1 MAEQMMTPNS
11 NLASRLAIVK
21 YLDVD
26 ASRTAELGQYDAVER
41 KALWEVARA
50 GGTPMSAEDARQL
63 VLSFEGTTQYVAEI
77 NDPTLI
83 EDLFSWVGERKG
95 PPIDEIADALT
106 EGVEALISKYLDDL
120 TDTHLVE
127 VNRRCMDLD
136 KHFDKA
142 TNPASA
148 VAFTT
153 LLRRNQS

>member
-83 EDLFSWVGERKG
+83 EDLFSWVGECKG
-95 PPIDEIADALT
+95 VPIDEIAIALT
-106 EGVEALISKYLDDL
+106 EGVEALISEHLDGLSDAQL
-120 TDTHLVE
+120 RAVHSA
-127 VNRRCMDLD
+127 CYDLD
-136 KHFDKA
+136 A
-142 TNPASA
+142 GGIRYECGNAPGLVANSA
-148 VAFTT
+148 
-153 LLRRNQS
+153 LSRRN